1 MGATAKNPEPSSS
14 PQSAGDCLALGLAT
28 TTAMWTVGYLCRMP
42 GAAVPAPVILA
53 LVLVLPVAG
62 GFLAAA
68 RTRRGRGGGLKVG
81 LIAGAFNLLIL
92 GSLGS
97 HLTTDQRIAHYALF
111 WGPISMA
118 LCGLLALLGATVGRR
133 FNPARRQ
140 YLDGPAALTLTT
152 TLATLVLVMAGGM
165 VTGMNA
171 GLSVPDWPDTF
182 RYNLFLF
189 PLSHMTGDVFF
200 EHTHRLLGTLVGLAV
215 FVQAVFLWRCEQRRE
230 VKWLAALTVAMIGV
244 QGLLGGLRVTGYFT
258 GAQTAAAMA
267 PSTTLA
273 VVHGVFGQL
282 CFAAVAVLAAFC
294 SRRWRIVE
302 PQTKNHEPQTT
313 SQKPETRNQKPET
326 FSAGGPSG
334 SAAFGLLLNWTL
346 VATLVLQLTLGSILR
361 HVGHVLVLHVTVA
374 VFVLVLA
381 FFAGIRAWA
390 LYTGEPVLERL
401 GIALLLTVSLQV
413 LLGIGAVIAIGGQGP
428 LRHPDFPQALVTT
441 IHQTTGAILLVL
453 ATLLAVWSMR
463 LPPSATG

>member
-1 MGATAKNPEPSSS
+1 MGATAKNLEPSSS
-14 PQSAGDCLALGLAT
+14 PQSAGDRLALGLAT

-42 GAAVPAPVILA
+42 GAEVPAPLILA
-53 LVLVLPVAG
+53 LVLVLPVVG

-68 RTRRGRGGGLKVG
+68 RTRRGRAGGLKVG

-97 HLTTDQRIAHYALF
+97 HLTTDQRIAHYALL

-189 PLSHMTGDVFF
+189 PLSHMTGGVFF

-215 FVQAVFLWRCEQRRE
+215 FVQAVFLWRCDHRRG
-230 VKWLAALTVAMIGV
+230 VKWFAALTVVMIGC

-258 GAQTAAAMA
+258 GAKTAAAMA

-294 SRRWRIVE
+294 SRRWRTVE
-302 PQTKNHEPQTT
+302 PETKTHEPQTT
-313 SQKPETRNQKPET
+313 NHKPETLSTQV
-326 FSAGGPSG
+326 PSH

-361 HVGHVLVLHVTVA
+361 HLGHVLVLHVTVA

-428 LRHPDFPQALVTT
+428 LRHPDFLQALVTT
-441 IHQTTGAILLVL
+441 VHQTTGAILLVL
-453 ATLLAVWSMR
+453 TTLLAVWSMR
-463 LPPSATG
+463 LPPTATG